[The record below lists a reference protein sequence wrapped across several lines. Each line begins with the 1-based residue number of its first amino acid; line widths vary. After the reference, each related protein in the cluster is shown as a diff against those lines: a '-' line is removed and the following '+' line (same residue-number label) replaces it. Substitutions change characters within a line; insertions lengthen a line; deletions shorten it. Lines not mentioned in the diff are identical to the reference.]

1 MTKHRPIGVTI
12 LAILAAVVA
21 ILNIIHTL
29 QMLHLFPIQSPIALG
44 PSVFFSFSLIGAIM
58 YGILALIWIWLTKG
72 LWALDEQSWLFVVVL
87 SILDLIILF
96 VNLLGGATFA
106 DIWLPVALLVIILIY
121 CMTPG
126 VQKAFGRS

>member
-1 MTKHRPIGVTI
+1 MTKHRPIGVTV

-29 QMLHLFPIQSPIALG
+29 QSPLPLG
-44 PSVFFSFSLIGAIM
+44 PTVFFSFSLLGAIM

-121 CMTPG
+121 CLTPG
-126 VQKAFGRS
+126 VQKAFGRG

>member
-12 LAILAAVVA
+12 LAILAAIVA

-29 QMLHLFPIQSPIALG
+29 QMLHLFPIQSPFPLG
-44 PSVFFSFSLIGAIM
+44 PTVFFTFSLFGAVM
-58 YGILALIWIWLTKG
+58 YGILALIWIWVTKG
-72 LWALDEQSWLFVVVL
+72 LWALDEQTWLFVVVL

-106 DIWLPVALLVIILIY
+106 DIWLPVALLVIILVY
-121 CMTPG
+121 SLTPG
-126 VQKAFGRS
+126 VQKAFGRG